1 MKHISKLAILLSVA
15 AVLYLLCAVAMLT
28 PMQSLGLYG
37 GMALSLLLTAALFYI
52 TLHLQKVTH
61 VNDSA
66 KTDDDKKAENNDK
79 KDEVNKDVECKD
91 DKQNTPETVEKVQEN
106 SQPTA
111 SLDSKEAASNASDEA
126 SKSEQNQDASD
137 KT

>member
-28 PMQSLGLYG
+28 PMQNVGLYG

-61 VNDSA
+61 VNDAS
-66 KTDDDKKAENNDK
+66 KDEIKSDDKDK
-79 KDEVNKDVECKD
+79 KDDIKKDSECKD
-91 DKQNTPETVEKVQEN
+91 NDTQTSSDVVEKDKEN
-106 SQPTA
+106 SQETA
-111 SLDSKEAASNASDEA
+111 SHDSEKSDSNASDEA
-126 SKSEQNQDASD
+126 SNSEDKKENSD
-137 KT
+137 KS